1 MSKFYNFKSIISFS
15 RQFLYPIFIKKIPF
29 YLNLNKKNNVVN
41 YEKQIFNSIQKNSE
55 EILHKIKNK
64 LTNKQEEGINYYEF
78 QIFKLISL
86 LIFCNFFQKKNI
98 EEFQE
103 EEIKI
108 NIGKYLKKYYDLKFD
123 YLLKFLKEMITLIPY
138 FDSIKQKIILIMRI
152 QNIDD
157 NFIENFNGKKI
168 EKNTSSL
175 NKLKRNLK
183 ETNNSFNSKEEINSN
198 NKNEI
203 MNNNNDKNNFMN
215 KYNNDNNIKNNSMK
229 NNNNII
235 HNKNNN
241 NNDNNGIIHNKNNN
255 NNDNK
260 NNRIH
265 NKNNNN
271 NDNNN
276 INNKNHINDKVY
288 NNNQYE
294 NYENINYKNQNNNIN
309 ECLINDM
316 IEEKENNENINKSN
330 INQNH
335 NYYITQTKYE
345 NKIQTNN
352 LLNSASSDSNSL
364 NENTY
369 NPEIDKKINEKNQF
383 QNNNLFTNNY
393 DNNINNN
400 NNDNNI
406 YSNNFL
412 GKKKKVDKKINNL
425 NIQES
430 LNALYQPNNNNID
443 TIISENLSSIDESF
457 IPHNVSDLTNPF
469 LIDFIKLD
477 PEIDKKTLKKK
488 SFPLNEI
495 EKKMNKKMNN
505 YQYNKLTEPFQF
517 ISQNFTNN
525 YNLNNNYYDNN
536 NNNNLN
542 GINSRLKN
550 LPIVYNEIE
559 ENDYFEN
566 KKISKLETAKKM
578 LSNKKELNKEKDNNN
593 IYNYYNYN
601 NNKNN
606 NYYNHYN
613 YFSNNNKNEVDKNA
627 LKKFIHKTFY
637 PRSGLSSDTSIKNS
651 NISNSILVPGTPN
664 NQESFEDFD
673 SFHLNSNLFHYYNQ
687 KQEH

>member
-86 LIFCNFFQKKNI
+86 LIFCNFFQKKNV

-183 ETNNSFNSKEEINSN
+183 ETNNSFNSKEDNNSN
-198 NKNEI
+198 NMNES
-203 MNNNNDKNNFMN
+203 MNNNNDSNNIMN
-215 KYNNDNNIKNNSMK
+215 KYNNDNNIKNNSM
-229 NNNNII
+229 NNNNNINNII
-235 HNKNNN
+235 HNKNN
-241 NNDNNGIIHNKNNN
+241 H

-260 NNRIH
+260 
-265 NKNNNN
+265 
-271 NDNNN
+271 N
-276 INNKNHINDKVY
+276 INNKNHINDKVS
-288 NNNQYE
+288 NNNQDDKID
-294 NYENINYKNQNNNIN
+294 NLN

-335 NYYITQTKYE
+335 NYYITQPKYE
-345 NKIQTNN
+345 NIIQTNN
-352 LLNSASSDSNSL
+352 FLNSASSESNSL
-364 NENTY
+364 NENPY

-383 QNNNLFTNNY
+383 QNNNLFTNNN
-393 DNNINNN
+393 DNNINNIIKN

-443 TIISENLSSIDESF
+443 TIISENLSSFDESF

-477 PEIDKKTLKKK
+477 PEVDKTTLKKK

-495 EKKMNKKMNN
+495 EEKMNN

-593 IYNYYNYN
+593 NHYNYYNYN
-601 NNKNN
+601 NNNNN

>member
-168 EKNTSSL
+168 EKTTSSV

-183 ETNNSFNSKEEINSN
+183 ETNNSFNSKEENNIN
-198 NKNEI
+198 NKNES
-203 MNNNNDKNNFMN
+203 MNKNHDSNNIRN
-215 KYNNDNNIKNNSMK
+215 KYNNDNNNKNNSMNNK
-229 NNNNII
+229 NNNNNII

-241 NNDNNGIIHNKNNN
+241 NNNNNNIIHNKNNH

-260 NNRIH
+260 N
-265 NKNNNN
+265 
-271 NDNNN
+271 
-276 INNKNHINDKVY
+276 INNKNYINDKVS
-288 NNNQYE
+288 NNNQDE
-294 NYENINYKNQNNNIN
+294 NYENINYKNKNNNNNIN

-316 IEEKENNENINKSN
+316 IEEKENNEKINKSN
-330 INQNH
+330 INPNH

-345 NKIQTNN
+345 KIIQKNN
-352 LLNSASSDSNSL
+352 ILNSAYSESNSL

-369 NPEIDKKINEKNQF
+369 NLEIGKKINEKNQF
-383 QNNNLFTNNY
+383 HNNNLFTNNN
-393 DNNINNN
+393 DNNINNNNNN

-412 GKKKKVDKKINNL
+412 GKKKK
-425 NIQES
+425 
-430 LNALYQPNNNNID
+430 
-443 TIISENLSSIDESF
+443 
-457 IPHNVSDLTNPF
+457 
-469 LIDFIKLD
+469 
-477 PEIDKKTLKKK
+477 
-488 SFPLNEI
+488 
-495 EKKMNKKMNN
+495 
-505 YQYNKLTEPFQF
+505 
-517 ISQNFTNN
+517 
-525 YNLNNNYYDNN
+525 
-536 NNNNLN
+536 
-542 GINSRLKN
+542 
-550 LPIVYNEIE
+550 
-559 ENDYFEN
+559 
-566 KKISKLETAKKM
+566 
-578 LSNKKELNKEKDNNN
+578 
-593 IYNYYNYN
+593 
-601 NNKNN
+601 
-606 NYYNHYN
+606 
-613 YFSNNNKNEVDKNA
+613 
-627 LKKFIHKTFY
+627 
-637 PRSGLSSDTSIKNS
+637 
-651 NISNSILVPGTPN
+651 
-664 NQESFEDFD
+664 
-673 SFHLNSNLFHYYNQ
+673 
-687 KQEH
+687 